1 MYLENSFDVPARPEQ
16 AWDLLMDVP
25 RVIPCMPG
33 AELVETLDDQTW
45 KARMDVKLG
54 PMSLTLDTN
63 VRREE
68 ADREAMRAVLAASAR
83 DTRGRCDG
91 RATIESTLAE
101 HDGGTRVQIRTDL
114 VLSGA
119 LAQTGRGLVA
129 AVSAQMVQSFADCL
143 KAQLAGSDEEAAA
156 AVDAQAGPVKGH
168 SLAARATRDR
178 VVDFFRR
185 LVGRPRT

>member
-33 AELVETLDDQTW
+33 AELTETIDETTW

-63 VRREE
+63 VQREE
-68 ADREAMRAVLAASAR
+68 ADRGAMRAVLAASAR

-91 RATIESTLAE
+91 RAKIESTLIE
-101 HDGGTRVQIRTDL
+101 QDGGTRVQIKTDL

-143 KAQLAGSDEEAAA
+143 KAQLAGSEDEAAA
-156 AVDAQAGPVKGH
+156 AVEAQAGPVKGH
-168 SLAARATRDR
+168 SLAARATWDR
-178 VVDFFRR
+178 VADFFRR

>member
-1 MYLENSFDVPARPEQ
+1 MYLENTFDVPARPEE

-33 AELVETLDDQTW
+33 AALVGTIDETTW

-63 VRREE
+63 VKREE
-68 ADREAMRAVLAASAR
+68 ADREAMKAILAASAR

-91 RATIESTLAE
+91 RARIQSTLTDHE
-101 HDGGTRVQIRTDL
+101 GGTRVKLETDL

-129 AVSAQMVQSFADCL
+129 AVSAQLVQGFADCL
-143 KAQLAGSDEEAAA
+143 KAQLAGNREEAEA
-156 AVDAQAGPVKGH
+156 AVAAQAGPVKGH
-168 SLAARATRDR
+168 SLALRATWQRIT
-178 VVDFFRR
+178 DFFRR
-185 LVGRPRT
+185 LFGRTRT

>member
-1 MYLENSFDVPARPEQ
+1 
-16 AWDLLMDVP
+16 MDVP

-33 AELVETLDDQTW
+33 AQLTETVDDQTW

-63 VRREE
+63 VQREE
-68 ADREAMRAVLAASAR
+68 ADREAMRATLAASAR

-91 RATIESTLAE
+91 RARIVSTLLE
-101 HDGGTRVQIRTDL
+101 HDGGTRVRLETDL

-143 KAQLAGSDEEAAA
+143 KAQLAGSEEEAAA
-156 AVDAQAGPVKGH
+156 AVEAQAGPVRGH
-168 SLAARATRDR
+168 SLAARATWQRIT
-178 VVDFFRR
+178 DFFRR

>member
-1 MYLENSFDVPARPEQ
+1 MHLENSFDVPARPAQ

-33 AELVETLDDQTW
+33 AELVEALDETTW
-45 KARMDVKLG
+45 KARMDVRLG

-63 VRREE
+63 VQREE

-91 RATIESTLAE
+91 RAKIESTLLE
-101 HDGGTRVQIRTDL
+101 HEGGTRVQIKTEL

-129 AVSAQMVQSFADCL
+129 AVSQQMVQSFADCL
-143 KAQLAGSDEEAAA
+143 KAQLAGSEEEAAA
-156 AVDAQAGPVKGH
+156 AVEAQAGPVKGH
-168 SLAARATRDR
+168 SLAARATSERIAA
-178 VVDFFRR
+178 FFRR

>member
-1 MYLENSFDVPARPEQ
+1 
-16 AWDLLMDVP
+16 MDVP

-33 AELVETLDDQTW
+33 AELTETIDETTW

-54 PMSLTLDTN
+54 PVSLTLDTS
-63 VRREE
+63 VQRQE

-91 RATIESTLAE
+91 RARIESSLFE
-101 HDGGTRVQIRTDL
+101 QDGGTRVQITTDL

-143 KAQLAGSDEEAAA
+143 KAQLAGTEEEAVA
-156 AVDAQAGPVKGH
+156 AVEAQAGPVKGH
-168 SLAARATRDR
+168 SLALRATWERIAG
-178 VVDFFRR
+178 FFRR
-185 LVGRPRT
+185 LAGRPRT

>member
-1 MYLENSFDVPARPEQ
+1 MLLENSFDVPARPEQ
-16 AWDLLMDVP
+16 AWELLMDVP

-33 AELVETLDDQTW
+33 AELTETIDATTW
-45 KARMDVKLG
+45 KARMDVRLG

-63 VRREE
+63 VQRQE

-91 RATIESTLAE
+91 RARIESLLSE
-101 HDGGTRVQIRTDL
+101 HDGGTRVELKTDL

-143 KAQLAGSDEEAAA
+143 KAQLAGSEEEAAA
-156 AVDAQAGPVKGH
+156 AVEAQAGPVQGH
-168 SLAARATRDR
+168 SLALRATWER
-178 VVDFFRR
+178 VAGFFRR
-185 LVGRPRT
+185 LTGRPRT

>member
-16 AWDLLMDVP
+16 AWELLMDVP

-33 AELVETLDDQTW
+33 AELTETIDETTW

-63 VRREE
+63 VQREE

-91 RATIESTLAE
+91 RAKIESTLLE
-101 HDGGTRVQIRTDL
+101 HDGGTRVQIKTDL

-143 KAQLAGSDEEAAA
+143 KAQLAGSEEEAAA
-156 AVDAQAGPVKGH
+156 AVEAQAGPVKGH
-168 SLAARATRDR
+168 SLAARATWDR
-178 VVDFFRR
+178 VADFFRR